1 MPDYTS
7 EGRRYGFLTRGIHI
21 LRSSNLSNLILIVIS
36 TTLAVIV
43 VEIGYRFYLVT
54 SMPDRF
60 VSSGTTGDHPSL
72 WYYQHSPYHYSEAFG
87 YEYVPG
93 VYNGGVIDN
102 GKVTTCFSNL
112 MNINERGN
120 VARIRGSYEDAE
132 IRVLVFGDSFGVSSR
147 PGPQWPEFLQ
157 DYLSERSGSNV
168 HVVNFSRDGYGILQM
183 FDLAASK
190 IVEWEPD
197 VVVIA
202 FITPDL
208 TRGRFWRG
216 KVVIDGR
223 ERIMTSVIP
232 DSNFSWDSAGDV
244 YLMNSGASDEWCQQ
258 ALSTQR
264 ADDPIVV
271 SLEETLLIG
280 RQRSSHLA
288 NAYSTTQS
296 FVIDL
301 IFRGGPFFSTVAAAP
316 PSIWPQHDLWSFD
329 EDAYMRR
336 NVRQI
341 KSASTHAVLFHL
353 AHYPELKQLDEFA
366 SADERSMSLIDSLV
380 TLTGEP
386 ILETLEHAKSI
397 GDVNDMV
404 INSRSDTHPSTEG
417 ARFYADAVATA
428 LLHSGKLTRISAQ

>member
-1 MPDYTS
+1 
-7 EGRRYGFLTRGIHI
+7 
-21 LRSSNLSNLILIVIS
+21 LRSSNLSNLILIIIS
-36 TTLAVIV
+36 TALALIM

-72 WYYQHSPYHYSEAFG
+72 WYYQHSPYRYSEEFG

-93 VYNGGVIDN
+93 VHNGGAIDN
-102 GKVTTCFSNL
+102 GKVTKCFSAL

-132 IRVLVFGDSFGVSSR
+132 IRVLVFGDSFGVSGR
-147 PGPQWPEFLQ
+147 AGPQWPEFLQ
-157 DYLSERSGSNV
+157 DYLSERSGRNV

-190 IVEWEPD
+190 IIEWKPD
-197 VVVIA
+197 VAIFA

-216 KVVIDGR
+216 KALLDGR

-232 DSNFSWDSAGDV
+232 DSNFSWGTAGDV
-244 YLMNSGASDEWCQQ
+244 YLMNSSASDEWCQQ

-271 SLEETLLIG
+271 SLEQTLLIG

-288 NAYSTTQS
+288 NAYSTSQS

-301 IFRGGPFFSTVAAAP
+301 IYRGEPFFSTVAAAP
-316 PSIWPQHDLWSFD
+316 PSIWPQHNLQSFD
-329 EDAYMRR
+329 EDAAMRR
-336 NVRQI
+336 NVQQI
-341 KSASTHAVLFHL
+341 KSASTHVVLFHL
-353 AHYPELKQLDEFA
+353 AHYPELKQLHYPELKQLDEFA

-380 TLTGEP
+380 KLTGKP
-386 ILETLEHAKSI
+386 VIGTLEHAKSI

-404 INSRSDTHPSTEG
+404 IHPRSDTHPSIEG
-417 ARFYADAVATA
+417 SRFYADAVATA
-428 LLHSGKLTRISAQ
+428 LLHSGELTRIWAQ

>member
-1 MPDYTS
+1 M
-7 EGRRYGFLTRGIHI
+7 R
-21 LRSSNLSNLILIVIS
+21 LSNLILIVIS
-36 TTLAVIV
+36 TALALIV

-60 VSSGTTGDHPSL
+60 VSSGMTGDHPSL
-72 WYYQHSPYHYSEAFG
+72 WYYQHSPYRYSEEFG

-93 VYNGGVIDN
+93 VHNGGAINN
-102 GKVTTCFSNL
+102 GKVTSCFSSL

-132 IRVLVFGDSFGVSSR
+132 IRVLVFGDSFGVSGR
-147 PGPQWPEFLQ
+147 AGPQWPEFLQ
-157 DYLSERSGSNV
+157 DYLSERSGRNV

-190 IVEWEPD
+190 IVEWKPD
-197 VVVIA
+197 IVVIA
-202 FITPDL
+202 FITKDL

-216 KVVIDGR
+216 KAILDGR

-232 DSNFSWDSAGDV
+232 DSNFSWGTAGDI
-244 YLMNSGASDEWCQQ
+244 YLMNSSASDEWCQQ

-264 ADDPIVV
+264 ADDPIAA
-271 SLEETLLIG
+271 SLEQTLLIG

-288 NAYSTTQS
+288 NAYSTSQS

-301 IFRGGPFFSTVAAAP
+301 ILRGEPFFSTVAAAP
-316 PSIWPQHDLWSFD
+316 PSIWPQHDLRSFD
-329 EDAYMRR
+329 EDADMRQ
-336 NVRQI
+336 NVQQI
-341 KSASTHAVLFHL
+341 KSASTNLVLFHL

-366 SADERSMSLIDSLV
+366 SADERSMSLIESLA

-386 ILETLEHAKSI
+386 IIGTLEHAKSI
-397 GDVNDMV
+397 GDVDDMV
-404 INSRSDTHPSTEG
+404 IHPRSNTHPSIEG
-417 ARFYADAVATA
+417 SRFYADAVATA
-428 LLHSGKLTRISAQ
+428 LLHSGNLRQISAQ